1 MCERKTRIF
10 FFVYNSQCIHVN
22 TGSLGPKVIHF
33 ISRSTQL
40 SMKTILLINVK
51 MPTVVGILT
60 FIMRINTAPRK
71 LKSKKNLHILVL
83 MNWLPKPFIN
93 PTEHKTRHAH
103 NCLNAN
109 NHSY

>member
-1 MCERKTRIF
+1 MRIF
-10 FFVYNSQCIHVN
+10 FFVYNSRCIYVN
-22 TGSLGPKVIHF
+22 TGSPGPNVIHF

-40 SMKTILLINVK
+40 RMKIILLINVK

-83 MNWLPKPFIN
+83 MNWLHKPFIMLN
-93 PTEHKTRHAH
+93 PTEHKIHHAH

-109 NHSY
+109 NHSD